1 MPTAETW
8 AILAASTAACVV
20 VVELFFRLPF
30 IASVESVN
38 RASLRALDTV
48 RSPRVSDH
56 WKEKAL
62 VVYAGHLLGHS
73 LQLSGLLLLAF
84 ALVGATGCLATL
96 ALDSGFA
103 EFVMSAQGVAFATLL
118 SLGYIF
124 VRSRLVARQL

>member
-1 MPTAETW
+1 MAWLLTALISI
-8 AILAASTAACVV
+8 AF
-20 VVELFFRLPF
+20 VELLLVLPVVPAVGRLM
-30 IASVESVN
+30 ATA
-38 RASLRALDTV
+38 RQV
-48 RSPRVSDH
+48 RVVIGSPRISDH